1 MKIVESGIERHEDKP
16 YTVRILV
23 ENLTLGTINPGTIP
37 GSVTVKTYDTDLG
50 TYLELTGDTRDV
62 IECET
67 RIVEMDNTIKVKDVR
82 KVFSEI

>member
-1 MKIVESGIERHEDKP
+1 MKIVERGIERREDKP

-23 ENLTLGTINPGTIP
+23 QNLNLGTISLGTIP
-37 GSVTVKTYDTDLG
+37 GSVNVKTYDTDLG
-50 TYLELTGDTRDV
+50 TYLELSGDTRDV
-62 IECET
+62 IECEA

>member
-1 MKIVESGIERHEDKP
+1 MKIVERGIERREDKP

-23 ENLTLGTINPGTIP
+23 QNLNLGTISPGTIP
-37 GSVTVKTYDTDLG
+37 GSVNVKTYDTDLG
-50 TYLELTGDTRDV
+50 TYLELSGDTRDV
-62 IECET
+62 IEYEA

>member
-1 MKIVESGIERHEDKP
+1 MNIVERGIERHTDKP

-23 ENLTLGTINPGTIP
+23 ENLTLDTISPGTIP
-37 GSVTVKTYDTDLG
+37 GSVNVKTYDSDLG
-50 TYLELTGDTRDV
+50 TYLELSGDARDV

-67 RIVEMDNTIKVKDVR
+67 RIVEMDDTIKVKDVR